1 MPSTT
6 LTSGALMSGALS
18 SPQGTPAPQCG
29 LGAPG
34 LPGLPQA
41 PVLPQATGLPQPPSL
56 PMGFPQ
62 LMVQVLPAQ
71 AALAAH
77 LQQQRQ
83 QQSIAAALAPQLA
96 AAAVHVH
103 AAAPM
108 GPPMAPP
115 APQAPARVASPTYRH
130 TGRAAASETALGP
143 RVPISHS
150 TVEKQRRDRINS
162 LIDELRDLVPPTQ
175 QQQQQQQQT
184 GLVTIGVSDN
194 PEASSRRPKHV
205 VLADTINLLKT
216 LRQRVSFAAVT
227 AEMQQ
232 LQAGGGAGGT
242 LPMPMPVPMPV
253 PGMYGAVAGAGM
265 VPGMPGSSGA
275 AVKQE
280 PQGSSSQDDDDTNRS
295 GGPGVTVKKG
305 PDCYYVQVTC
315 PDRKGLL
322 SDITDT
328 LRNLS
333 LEVRTAAVTTTGG
346 SVRDVFEVVPPDG
359 AAALAPEAV
368 QSLVQGALSQRVAEG
383 QQEVTAGKR
392 PRA

>member
-1 MPSTT
+1 MPTQDITSAT
-6 LTSGALMSGALS
+6 LTSGALMSGTM
-18 SPQGTPAPQCG
+18 PGPHGTPAPQPA
-29 LGAPG
+29 LSAPG
-34 LPGLPQA
+34 LPGILPA
-41 PVLPQATGLPQPPSL
+41 YGIRPPPALPL
-56 PMGFPQ
+56 GFPQ

-77 LQQQRQ
+77 LQQQHH
-83 QQSIAAALAPQLA
+83 QQSIAAALA
-96 AAAVHVH
+96 H
-103 AAAPM
+103 AAPM
-108 GPPMAPP
+108 PSSMAPP
-115 APQAPARVASPTYRH
+115 AQMPARVASPTYRH
-130 TGRAAASETALGP
+130 TGRAQAAEAAAGSRAP
-143 RVPISHS
+143 VSHS

-175 QQQQQQQQT
+175 QQQQQQQM
-184 GLVTIGVSDN
+184 GLISIGVGDN

-205 VLADTINLLKT
+205 VLADTINLLKG

-227 AEMQQ
+227 AELQQ
-232 LQAGGGAGGT
+232 LPAGGSGSGGGM
-242 LPMPMPVPMPV
+242 LPTPVPVAMPL

-265 VPGMPGSSGA
+265 VPGMPGSG
-275 AVKQE
+275 VQPMKQE
-280 PQGSSSQDDDDTNRS
+280 PQGSSSQEDDDMGRL

-305 PDCYYVQVTC
+305 PDCFYVQVTC

-359 AAALAPEAV
+359 TTTLAPEAV
-368 QSLVQGALSQRVAEG
+368 QSMVQGALSQRASEG